1 MSNRIDLK
9 DSTGGTTTQRRISRA
24 TFLKSAGGLALLAM
38 SGKLGVDYYRTRT
51 EIPCRML
58 GPSMALGHALRDQKL
73 NLVPPATP
81 SLVSKVVIVGGGIAG
96 LSAAWWL
103 QKQGFSDFVVLELEK
118 NVGGNS
124 QSGQNGVSSYP
135 WGAHYV
141 PIANPESQY
150 VRDLFLQ
157 LGVIERIEANGMPV
171 YNDLYI
177 CHDPQERLLKDG
189 TFQEGL
195 VPNRGLQKRD
205 SEELR
210 RFFDTMKQFRERQG
224 SDGKPAFAIPLDLSS
239 QDDELIKLD
248 RISMSDWLRK
258 NDFQSKPLIWY
269 VNYCCRDDYGSS
281 SDNVSAWAGIHYF
294 AGRKGTAAN
303 AEMNSVIT
311 WPEGNGFLVG
321 ELKRMLEKRI
331 KTECLVSGIIPGEN
345 GKVDTIFSDEK
356 TKTPVSMRSEYVIF
370 AAPRFISRYIVREN
384 KVAQS
389 QPNGN
394 SSDYDAGRTAAEK
407 SSTSHSRNQE
417 LTYAPWMVA
426 NITLSAIPEC
436 RGEPLAWDNV
446 RYGSES
452 LGYVVATHQSIT
464 MRRNSPTVITYYYPL
479 SQHAPPEARQQL
491 LRTTADQWCDIIIAD
506 LQKMHPNI
514 RSQIQSID
522 LWPWGHGMISPSV
535 GFIWGETRRAMKEEK
550 GNIFFAHSDMSGISN
565 FEEAQYQGVEAA
577 KRVLERLG
585 HTS

>member
-9 DSTGGTTTQRRISRA
+9 DHSSGTTRQGRISRA
-24 TFLKSAGGLALLAM
+24 TFLKGAGGLALLTI
-38 SGKLGVDYYRTRT
+38 SGKLGMDYYRTAT
-51 EIPCRML
+51 KVTCRML
-58 GPSMALGHALRDQKL
+58 GPSMALGHALRDRKL
-73 NLVPPATP
+73 SMAPPATP
-81 SLVSKVVIVGGGIAG
+81 SLVSKVIIVGGGVAG

-150 VRDLFLQ
+150 VRELFLQ
-157 LGVIERIEANGMPV
+157 LGVIDRIEANGMPV

-205 SEELR
+205 SEDLR

-239 QDDELIKLD
+239 QDEEFIKLD
-248 RISMSDWLRK
+248 QISMSDWLK
-258 NDFQSKPLIWY
+258 GNDFRSKPLLWY

-281 SDNVSAWAGIHYF
+281 SNNVSAWAGIHYF

-331 KTECLVSGIIPGEN
+331 KTECMVSGIIPGKN
-345 GKVDTIFSDEK
+345 GKVDTIFSDGE
-356 TKTPVSMRSEYVIF
+356 TKTPMSARSECVIF
-370 AAPRFISRYIVREN
+370 AAPRFISQYIVR
-384 KVAQS
+384 K
-389 QPNGN
+389 
-394 SSDYDAGRTAAEK
+394 SDDAP
-407 SSTSHSRNQE
+407 SHSQNHELSKNHEDSRKYE

-464 MRRNSPTVITYYYPL
+464 TRRNSPTVITYYYPL
-479 SQHAPPEARQQL
+479 SQHAPSEARQQL
-491 LRTTADQWCDIIIAD
+491 LRTTTDQWCDIIIAD

-522 LWPWGHGMISPSV
+522 LWPWGHGMVSPSV
-535 GFIWGETRRAMKEEK
+535 GFIWSDTRRAMKAEK
-550 GNIFFAHSDMSGISN
+550 GNVFFAHSDMSGISN

>member
-1 MSNRIDLK
+1 MSNRIERSDTAN
-9 DSTGGTTTQRRISRA
+9 DSGAENAQKRISRA
-24 TFLKSAGGLALLAM
+24 TFLKGAAKGSIGIALAAM
-38 SGKLGVDYYRTRT
+38 SGKLGYDYYRTT
-51 EIPCRML
+51 TKIPCRML
-58 GPSMALGHALRDQKL
+58 GPSMALGHALRDKKV
-73 NLVPPATP
+73 NLIPPATP
-81 SLVSKVVIVGGGIAG
+81 SLVSKVIIVGGGVAG

-103 QKQGFSDFVVLELEK
+103 QKQGFSDFVLLELEK

-124 QSGQNGVSSYP
+124 QSGHNGVSSYP

-141 PIANPESQY
+141 PIANPESKY

-195 VPNRGLQKRD
+195 VPNRGLQKSD

-239 QDDELIKLD
+239 QDEEFIKLD
-248 RISMSDWLRK
+248 KISMSDWLQA
-258 NDFQSKPLIWY
+258 NSYQSKPLLWY

-311 WPEGNGFLVG
+311 WPEGNGFLVNQ
-321 ELKRMLEKRI
+321 LKRLLETRI
-331 KTECLVSGIIPGEN
+331 KTGCMVSGIIPGEN
-345 GKVDTIFSDEK
+345 GEIDTIFSDERAK
-356 TKTPVSMRSEYVIF
+356 EPMYAHSQCVIF

-384 KVAQS
+384 EVDRNPESEHSKLATS
-389 QPNGN
+389 
-394 SSDYDAGRTAAEK
+394 
-407 SSTSHSRNQE
+407 SSTSHSPTHA

-452 LGYVVATHQSIT
+452 LGYVVATHQNIT
-464 MRRNSPTVITYYYPL
+464 TRRNSPTVITYYYPL
-479 SQHAPPEARQQL
+479 SQRAPSEARQKL
-491 LRTTADQWCDIIIAD
+491 LGTTTDQWSEIIIAD
-506 LQKMHPNI
+506 LEKMHPNI
-514 RSQIQSID
+514 RSLIQSID

-535 GFIWGETRRAMKEEK
+535 GYIWGETRKAMKTDK